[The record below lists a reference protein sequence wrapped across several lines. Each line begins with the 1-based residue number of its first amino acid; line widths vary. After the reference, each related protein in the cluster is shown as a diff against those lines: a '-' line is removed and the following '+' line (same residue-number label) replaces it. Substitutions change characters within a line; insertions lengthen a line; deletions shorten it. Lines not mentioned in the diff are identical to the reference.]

1 MGIVVTKISLWD
13 TLRLQWHV
21 GVSTFLSGLLAP
33 NPWFV
38 PALIR
43 LNAMLHT
50 VRFLDQM
57 RRKYRSEHLWSWFP
71 FRRTLL
77 VLNLE
82 TIDEV
87 LRSDANAADPFLKRR
102 PFSGFAPDALIVS
115 RGDGWTDRRHFNEAA
130 LDFGTLH
137 RHHTRFDA
145 TIVQEVNVLAP
156 GPASVLRWIDFEAFA
171 LRVSHQIVLGS
182 GQIDPELAATLA
194 RLVRRSNWALLP
206 RDPDRFAAYYER
218 IALHLDRHRRTR
230 HAKRDETSPSM
241 PARHSDSQ
249 CAESRMSESPY
260 AECLM
265 GDSARLLDGGCA
277 TASTQVP
284 MQIGFWFFVLKDAIE
299 LHVARTLALI
309 ATHPNIQTR
318 IRSALSQPPG
328 SASASTID
336 AYLDSCLSEQL
347 RLWTPV
353 PLLLRRADRS
363 FLLREQIPIRAEHQ
377 ILIHAAFHHRDTQ
390 VFGDKTDRFAPDEI
404 TSTTAPLYIFS
415 EHRQSCAGQSLA
427 RSLIRSTLAALLAK
441 SRFSLIAPKIEPGR
455 IPHQIDHFH
464 IELHAMDDHE

>member
-1 MGIVVTKISLWD
+1 
-13 TLRLQWHV
+13 
-21 GVSTFLSGLLAP
+21 
-33 NPWFV
+33 
-38 PALIR
+38 
-43 LNAMLHT
+43 
-50 VRFLDQM
+50 
-57 RRKYRSEHLWSWFP
+57 
-71 FRRTLL
+71 
-77 VLNLE
+77 
-82 TIDEV
+82 
-87 LRSDANAADPFLKRR
+87 
-102 PFSGFAPDALIVS
+102 
-115 RGDGWTDRRHFNEAA
+115 
-130 LDFGTLH
+130 
-137 RHHTRFDA
+137 
-145 TIVQEVNVLAP
+145 
-156 GPASVLRWIDFEAFA
+156 
-171 LRVSHQIVLGS
+171 
-182 GQIDPELAATLA
+182 
-194 RLVRRSNWALLP
+194 
-206 RDPDRFAAYYER
+206 
-218 IALHLDRHRRTR
+218 
-230 HAKRDETSPSM
+230 
-241 PARHSDSQ
+241 
-249 CAESRMSESPY
+249 
-260 AECLM
+260 
-265 GDSARLLDGGCA
+265 
-277 TASTQVP
+277 